1 MSFTGHPDRFASLK
15 RVWVGGAEYE
25 LESVWYH
32 KDQPIF
38 KFKGIDSISAA
49 EPLVGKEV
57 TIPENE
63 RVPLAE
69 DEYYLSDLVGCRML
83 DDASGR
89 EFGTVTGWQEPG
101 GPILLEI
108 DDGRML
114 VPFVKAFLKKV
125 DVGDREIRVE
135 LPEGLD
141 DLA

>member
-1 MSFTGHPDRFASLK
+1 VL
-15 RVWVGGAEYE
+15 VGDAECE

-32 KDQPIF
+32 GDQPIF

-49 EPLVGKEV
+49 EPLAGKDV
-57 TIPENE
+57 TIPESE
-63 RVPLAE
+63 RIPLAE

-89 EFGTVTGWQEPG
+89 EIGTVTGWQEPG

-114 VPFVKAFLKKV
+114 VPFAKAFLKKV
-125 DVGDREIRVE
+125 DAGGKEIRVE

-141 DLA
+141 NLG